1 MIVVLDS
8 TTLHNDVYAERQL
21 TQALLAAAG
30 ERYRVWVPTVVIA
43 EIVRQLPGRVEKA
56 GKLVGDARH
65 DLQAL
70 GLDIPVLPDEGEVSR
85 QRKRLLD
92 NLKEDG
98 VEVAPPPDQAG
109 KIAEWVAER
118 RKPIPGDGKG
128 TVDAQVWLTAVQAAV
143 EADGEP
149 VYLITDNGS
158 DFADPQDKKRLHPT
172 LRADL
177 EERGLDDDAVVRL
190 GHVFEFIKDHV
201 EPDEEATGKARAL
214 LAHEQRSA
222 LLAKEIEAAIPWFP
236 IDLEDEWARAFEAE
250 MDEGNLVAFD
260 VESMHLIRADAGS
273 KGAVATI
280 EAYGDATLDLG
291 LFKYEASGLEDGG
304 DIEIEQ
310 FDWNESMSR
319 ASAVR
324 PARLVVEV
332 LLDQAGPAV
341 SVEDVQPILDE
352 DVCELLG
359 QWARGSSQKAL
370 ELVADEF
377 DIGGQ
382 QEATHVWPRSV
393 EKFELKGNAI
403 FARVEF
409 GVDYA
414 NPVDES
420 DTELSATNVAETV
433 IDLKVVDANF
443 EQDSVGE
450 ISIAPNFFPN

>member
-8 TTLHNDVYAERQL
+8 TTLHSDVYAERAL

-43 EIVRQLPGRVEKA
+43 EIVRQLPGRVEEA
-56 GKLVGDARH
+56 RRLIGDARH

-70 GLDIPVLPDEGEVSR
+70 GLDVPVLPDEEEIAR
-85 QRKRLLD
+85 QRQRLLD
-92 NLKEDG
+92 NLDEDG
-98 VEVAPPPDQAG
+98 VEVAPPPDNAG

-118 RKPIPGDGKG
+118 REPIPGDGAG

-149 VYLITDNGS
+149 VYLITDNIS

-172 LRADL
+172 LCADL
-177 EERGLDDDAVVRL
+177 EERGLDADAVIRL
-190 GHVFEFIKDHV
+190 GHVVEFIKDHV
-201 EPDEEATGKARAL
+201 EPDEEATGTARAL
-214 LAHEQRSA
+214 LAHGQRSA
-222 LLAKEIEAAIPWFP
+222 ELAKEIEAAIPWFP
-236 IDLEDEWARAFEAE
+236 LDLEDEWARAFEAE

-260 VESMHLIRADAGS
+260 VGSMHLIRADAGS
-273 KGAVATI
+273 RGAVATI

-291 LFKYEASGLEDGG
+291 LFKYEASGLEEGG
-304 DIEIEQ
+304 DVDIEQ

-324 PARLVVEV
+324 PARFLVEV
-332 LLDQAGPAV
+332 LIDKGGPAV

-352 DVCELLG
+352 DVCELLE
-359 QWARGSSQKAL
+359 QWAGKSSQEAL
-370 ELVADEF
+370 ELVAAEF
-377 DIGGQ
+377 DVGGE

-393 EKFELKGNAI
+393 EKFELRGGAI

-420 DTELSATNVAETV
+420 DTELSAENVAETV
-433 IDLKVVDANF
+433 IDLKIEDVDF

-450 ISIAPNFFPN
+450 VSTAPNFFPN

>member
-8 TTLHNDVYAERQL
+8 TTLHNDVYAERAL

-30 ERYRVWVPTVVIA
+30 ERYHVWVPSVVIA
-43 EIVRQLPGRVEKA
+43 EIVRQLPERVERA
-56 GKLVGDARH
+56 RRLVGDARH

-70 GLDIPVLPDEGEVSR
+70 GLDTPVLPDEEEIAR
-85 QRKRLLD
+85 QRQRLLD
-92 NLKEDG
+92 NLNENG
-98 VEVAPPPDQAG
+98 VEVAPPPDNAG

-118 RKPIPGDGKG
+118 REPIPGDGAG

-143 EADGEP
+143 EADSES
-149 VYLITDNGS
+149 VYLITENAT
-158 DFADPQDKKRLHPT
+158 DFADPQDIKRLHPT

-177 EERGLDDDAVVRL
+177 EERGLDDDAVIRL

-222 LLAKEIEAAIPWFP
+222 ELAKEIEAAIPWFP
-236 IDLEDEWARAFEAE
+236 LDLEEEWARAFEAE

-273 KGAVATI
+273 KGSVATI
-280 EAYGDATLDLG
+280 EAYGGATLDLG
-291 LFKYEASGLEDGG
+291 LFKYEASGLEEGG
-304 DIEIEQ
+304 DVEIEQ

-324 PARLVVEV
+324 PARLLVEV
-332 LLDQAGPAV
+332 LMDKGGPVV

-359 QWARGSSQKAL
+359 RWAGESSQVAL
-370 ELVADEF
+370 ELVGAEF
-377 DIGGQ
+377 DIGGE
-382 QEATHVWPRSV
+382 QEATHVWPQTV
-393 EKFELKGNAI
+393 EKFELRGNDI
-403 FARVEF
+403 FARVQF
-409 GVDYA
+409 SVDYA

-420 DTELSATNVAETV
+420 DTDLSAENVAETV
-433 IDLKVVDANF
+433 IDLKIEEPDF
-443 EQDSVGE
+443 ERASVGD
-450 ISIAPNFFPN
+450 INSTANFFPD